1 MDILRDGELLREVF
15 FMPEVRAGTKQS
27 MAKVAV
33 DVVLLA
39 VVVHVCKCFEQAHDA
54 THLRHLS
61 SLSSAA

>member
-1 MDILRDGELLREVF
+1 
-15 FMPEVRAGTKQS
+15 MPEVRAGTKQS

-33 DVVLLA
+33 DVVLLP
-39 VVVHVCKCFEQAHDA
+39 VVVHVCTYFEQAHDA